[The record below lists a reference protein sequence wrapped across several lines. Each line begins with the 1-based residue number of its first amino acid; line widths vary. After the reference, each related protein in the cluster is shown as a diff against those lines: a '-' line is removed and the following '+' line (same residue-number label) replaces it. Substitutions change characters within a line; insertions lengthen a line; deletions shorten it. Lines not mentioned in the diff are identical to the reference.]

1 MEFEDLSGYCIVH
14 ANTKSILLE
23 RRILLGLT
31 QKQVAEKA
39 GIPYQ
44 SYQKFET
51 GERNIKTASFNIAC
65 KVITALDMDITKF
78 YNGEYSLGAE
88 IMSSK
93 EGLRYKQN
101 GRLVGVDIEE
111 DESKK

>member
-1 MEFEDLSGYCIVH
+1 MQLYLNMHKQMKESKKDV
-14 ANTKSILLE
+14 LLE
-23 RRILLGLT
+23 RRMLLGLT

-44 SYQKFET
+44 SYQKFEI
-51 GERNIKTASFNIAC
+51 GERNINTASFNIAC

-93 EGLRYKQN
+93 EGLHYKQN